1 MKVLFALLLVAPFLL
16 LGGCAMAPSPM
27 YGFFYTDVKY
37 PSYYDGA
44 DTLGPGAKTG
54 MATAQNILGLVAVGD
69 ASAQAACKAGG
80 ITKVHTVDHQAWSIL
95 FFYAKYTTI
104 VTGS

>member
-1 MKVLFALLLVAPFLL
+1 MKVLLALLIVAPFL

-27 YGFFYTDVKY
+27 NGFFYTDVKY
-37 PSYYDGA
+37 PSHYQGA

-54 MATAQNILGLVAVGD
+54 TATAQNILGLVAVGD
-69 ASAQAACKAGG
+69 ASIEAACKAGG
-80 ITKVHTVDHQAWSIL
+80 ISKIHTVDHQGWSIL
-95 FFYAKYTTI
+95 IFYAKWTTI

>member
-16 LGGCAMAPSPM
+16 GGCAMAPSPM
-27 YGFFYTDVKY
+27 WGFFYTDIKY

-54 MATAQNILGLVAVGD
+54 TAVAQNYLGLCAIGD
-69 ASAQAACKAGG
+69 ASIEAACKAGG
-80 ITKVHTVDHQAWSIL
+80 ISKIHTVDQHGWSI
-95 FFYAKYTTI
+95 FIFYAKYTTI